1 MSLHL
6 KTGWKDREREKIG
19 ISARC
24 WPSMQDYSSSY
35 GKELVEVLSV
45 SYKGPGDPSCC
56 TIIVYDGKRG
66 QIIYTQNGRCDMRVS
81 HQHSNSGTHQNGGN
95 DRRLVLTGPYRVISV
110 DGCVLI
116 EYNIDD
122 HCHAEILLDID
133 DPSTKHDEAVTAE
146 LGCTCDNHPKAVVT
160 YALVSNGVEAIVEVK
175 LHQRRRDNNTFY
187 GRIMACSYLGEVV
200 LFETDNE
207 KSTLLIGSS
216 SQEPKI
222 IPLARSVLAVPL
234 DSSLQIEVDLW
245 NHSNDKI
252 VKGLVT
258 CQAHLNSNHV
268 VHLDGDNGQVDVK
281 ITWLD

>member
-1 MSLHL
+1 MSLDL
-6 KTGWKDREREKIG
+6 NIGWKDREREKIG
-19 ISARC
+19 LNARC
-24 WPSMQDYSSSY
+24 SPSMQDYSSY

-45 SYKGPGDPSCC
+45 RYKGQGDPSC

-66 QIIYTQNGRCDMRVS
+66 QIIYTQSGQGDMRVS
-81 HQHSNSGTHQNGGN
+81 HEHSNSGTQNGSN
-95 DRRLVLTGPYRVISV
+95 DRRLLLTGPYRVISM

-122 HCHAEILLDID
+122 HCHAKILLDID

-160 YALVSNGVEAIVEVK
+160 YALLSNAVEAIVEVK
-175 LHQRRRDNNTFY
+175 LHQRRDNTFY
-187 GRIMACSYLGEVV
+187 GTIIAYSYLGDVV

-207 KSTLLIGSS
+207 KTLIGSS
-216 SQEPKI
+216 QEPTI

-245 NHSNDKI
+245 NHSNGKI
-252 VKGLVT
+252 VKGLVS

-268 VHLDGDNGQVDVK
+268 VHLDGENGQVDVK
-281 ITWLD
+281 ITWSD